1 MEQHRFNK
9 VLEAIKAGGT
19 PQLVGQS
26 LSTEQ
31 VEAVGALIE
40 QRKAMMDEYFTNCIA
55 TRLAP

>member
-1 MEQHRFNK
+1 MEQNRFNK

-31 VEAVGALIE
+31 VKEVETLIKL
-40 QRKAMMDEYFTNCIA
+40 RKQQLDEYFINCIA
-55 TRLAP
+55 TRLAR